1 MCVVRFISPFPL
13 PYLLI
18 LLFFRFL
25 RFLPRVDASFS
36 FFFFTLPAHNPAI
49 ILLLF
54 I

>member
-25 RFLPRVDASFS
+25 RFLPRVDASF
-36 FFFFTLPAHNPAI
+36 FFFFYLTRA
-49 ILLLF
+49 
-54 I
+54 